1 MLTVHKDGGDAVL
14 KIKIGYGKY
23 VTVRM
28 LGSTIKRIWN
38 GSGRY
43 DSRISLPINNSPAVF
58 AVELDLNRYS
68 IGLQGDPSILD
79 DDAFYYVCYSKT
91 PESYGFSYYATIS
104 IGHPEAGT
112 LDEYYGVS

>member
-1 MLTVHKDGGDAVL
+1 MKR
-14 KIKIGYGKY
+14 IRIGYGKH
-23 VTVRM
+23 VAVKM
-28 LGSTIKRIWN
+28 LGSTIKRIWS

-58 AVELDLNRYS
+58 VVELDLNLHN

-104 IGHPEAGT
+104 IGHPDSET
-112 LDEYYGVS
+112 LADYYGVS